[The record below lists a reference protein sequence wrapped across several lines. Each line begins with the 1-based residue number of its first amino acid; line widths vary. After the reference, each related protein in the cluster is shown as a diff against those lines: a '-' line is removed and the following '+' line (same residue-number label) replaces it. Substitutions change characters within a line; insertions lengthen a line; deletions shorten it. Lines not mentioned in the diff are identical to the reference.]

1 MKRQPFIT
9 NKEIVNP
16 NPGAP
21 FPMYPSNKTGNYI
34 VRVSTYNNEWNE
46 QKLYELSVDYKKK
59 LVKILK
65 NYASN

>member
-1 MKRQPFIT
+1 
-9 NKEIVNP
+9 
-16 NPGAP
+16 
-21 FPMYPSNKTGNYI
+21 MYPSNKTGNYI

-65 NYASN
+65 NYVSN